1 MSTTCLRNNLN
12 FTKALALSS
21 TISLLSVFLLRLSLK
36 SNINSKKLPI
46 MFSMRKII
54 RISYFDISSQ
64 KMKLSLRIK
73 SFIQAT
79 ATFTLF
85 VFLMRIRL
93 ASTKPSGFVF
103 AIHIG
108 LDIVFHQVHP
118 WCLIIRR
125 YFTQTHPLIVSWR
138 RHFGRL
144 LYIIYLTIVLSVHWV
159 CLFCSQIW
167 DMWLLSCIWLLIEI
181 I

>member
-21 TISLLSVFLLRLSLK
+21 TISLLSVFLLRLCLACEK
-36 SNINSKKLPI
+36 S
-46 MFSMRKII
+46 FEFF
-54 RISYFDISSQ
+54 YFDSSSQ
-64 KMKLSLRIK
+64 KMKLSLRIN

-79 ATFTLF
+79 ATFILF

-93 ASTKPSGFVF
+93 ASTKPSGLVF
-103 AIHIG
+103 AIRIG

-125 YFTQTHPLIVSWR
+125 NITQTHPLIVSWR
-138 RHFGRL
+138 RHFICLCFERL
-144 LYIIYLTIVLSVHWV
+144 LYIIYLTIVLSFHWV
-159 CLFCSQIW
+159 CLFCSQVW

>member
-1 MSTTCLRNNLN
+1 MRTTCLRNNLN

-36 SNINSKKLPI
+36 TNINSKKLPI

-54 RISYFDISSQ
+54 RIFYFDSSSQ
-64 KMKLSLRIK
+64 KMKLSLRIN

-79 ATFTLF
+79 ATFILF

-93 ASTKPSGFVF
+93 ASTKPSGLVF
-103 AIHIG
+103 AIRIG

-118 WCLIIRR
+118 
-125 YFTQTHPLIVSWR
+125 
-138 RHFGRL
+138 
-144 LYIIYLTIVLSVHWV
+144 
-159 CLFCSQIW
+159 
-167 DMWLLSCIWLLIEI
+167 
-181 I
+181 